1 VAEFLLKK
9 SKNNF
14 LKKISLKILKFIKKF

>member
-1 VAEFLLKK
+1 KK

>member
-1 VAEFLLKK
+1 LLKK

-14 LKKISLKILKFIKKF
+14 LKKMSLKILKFIKKF

>member
-1 VAEFLLKK
+1 KK

-14 LKKISLKILKFIKKF
+14 LKKMSLKILKFIKKF

>member
-1 VAEFLLKK
+1 FLLKK

>member
-1 VAEFLLKK
+1 AEFLLKK

>member
-1 VAEFLLKK
+1 LKK

>member
-1 VAEFLLKK
+1 LKK

-14 LKKISLKILKFIKKF
+14 LKKTSLKILKFIKKF

>member
-1 VAEFLLKK
+1 LLKK

>member
-1 VAEFLLKK
+1 K